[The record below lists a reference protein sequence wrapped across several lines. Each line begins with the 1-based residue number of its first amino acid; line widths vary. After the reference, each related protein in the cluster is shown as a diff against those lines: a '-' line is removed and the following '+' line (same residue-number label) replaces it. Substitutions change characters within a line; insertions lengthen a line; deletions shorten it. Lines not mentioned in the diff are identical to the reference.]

1 VMDAVSC
8 CSRGQTLGVDIDDL
22 DDDDEWIAYEGEG
35 PSGQSQLEM
44 MNMMLGTEDVHFIGL
59 EPKHRSHR
67 VHVETVDEEAAC
79 PTCGSP
85 AVRVGRPVRE
95 VVDPERFFGKVV
107 IFVWH
112 ARRWRCPNPECGTT
126 TFEDELPPVGS
137 ARNAQRRKQ

>member
-1 VMDAVSC
+1 M
-8 CSRGQTLGVDIDDL
+8 DIDDL
-22 DDDDEWIAYEGEG
+22 DDDDEWIAYEGDG

-59 EPKHRSHR
+59 EPKHRSQR
-67 VHVETVDEEAAC
+67 VHVETIDEEAVC
-79 PTCGSP
+79 LTCGS
-85 AVRVGRPVRE
+85 AADSAGRPVRE
-95 VVDPERFFGKVV
+95 LVDPEPFFGKVV

-112 ARRWRCPNPECGTT
+112 ARRWRCPNPECIVT

>member
-1 VMDAVSC
+1 MPGGG
-8 CSRGQTLGVDIDDL
+8 RGQTLVMDIYGL

-67 VHVETVDEEAAC
+67 VHVETIDEEAVC
-79 PTCGSP
+79 PTCGTP
-85 AVRVGRPVRE
+85 ADPVGRPVRE
-95 VVDPERFFGKVV
+95 LVDPERYFGKVV

-112 ARRWRCPNPECGTT
+112 ARRWRCPNPECATT

-137 ARNAQRRKQ
+137 ARNAQRLKQ

>member
-1 VMDAVSC
+1 M
-8 CSRGQTLGVDIDDL
+8 DIDDL
-22 DDDDEWIAYEGEG
+22 DDDEWIAYEGEG

-79 PTCGSP
+79 PICGAP
-85 AVRVGRPVRE
+85 ADPVGRPVRE
-95 VVDPERFFGKVV
+95 LVDPERFFGKVV

-112 ARRWRCPNPECGTT
+112 ARRWRCPNPECVTT

-137 ARNAQRRKQ
+137 ARNAQHRKQ

>member
-1 VMDAVSC
+1 MSC
-8 CSRGQTLGVDIDDL
+8 YGRGQTLGMDIDDLDDL
-22 DDDDEWIAYEGEG
+22 DDDDEWIAYKGEG

-67 VHVETVDEEAAC
+67 VHVETIDEEAVC
-79 PTCGSP
+79 PTCGTP
-85 AVRVGRPVRE
+85 ADPVGRPVRE
-95 VVDPERFFGKVV
+95 LVDPERYFGKVV

-112 ARRWRCPNPECGTT
+112 ARRWRCPSPECATT

>member
-1 VMDAVSC
+1 MSC
-8 CSRGQTLGVDIDDL
+8 CSRGQTLEVDIDDL

-79 PTCGSP
+79 PICG
-85 AVRVGRPVRE
+85 
-95 VVDPERFFGKVV
+95 RFG
-107 IFVWH
+107 IQ
-112 ARRWRCPNPECGTT
+112 RGLT
-126 TFEDELPPVGS
+126 VGS
-137 ARNAQRRKQ
+137 RSQFGLPA

>member
-1 VMDAVSC
+1 M
-8 CSRGQTLGVDIDDL
+8 DIDDL
-22 DDDDEWIAYEGEG
+22 DDDDEWIAYEGDG

-44 MNMMLGTEDVHFIGL
+44 LDMMLGTEEVHFIGL

-67 VHVETVDEEAAC
+67 VHVETVDEEATC

-85 AVRVGRPVRE
+85 ADPVGRPVRE
-95 VVDPERFFGKVV
+95 LVDPELFFGKVV

-126 TFEDELPPVGS
+126 TFEDELPLVGS

>member
-1 VMDAVSC
+1 M
-8 CSRGQTLGVDIDDL
+8 SRCGQRQTLGVDIDDL

-59 EPKHRSHR
+59 EPKHRSHL

-79 PTCGSP
+79 PTCGTP
-85 AVRVGRPVRE
+85 ADPVGRPVRE
-95 VVDPERFFGKVV
+95 LVDPERFFGKVV

-112 ARRWRCPNPECGTT
+112 ARRWRCPIPECGTT